1 MEHVGLIEQLITSLG
16 FPIVVAVALFWYI
29 NKKDEQHKE
38 EINSM
43 RDALNKNTSV
53 LEELKTL
60 INVFVT
66 EIKKN
71 DS

>member
-1 MEHVGLIEQLITSLG
+1 MDHVGIVEQLITSLG

-29 NKKDEQHKE
+29 NKKDEQHRE

-43 RDALNKNTSV
+43 RDALNKNTGV

-60 INVFVT
+60 ISVFMT
-66 EIKKN
+66 EIKRN